1 MVTSITVLV
10 FCALSCLFVATIY
23 ACYRSY
29 QRFELIEEEVAQH
42 RLGAHPLRLSVTV
55 EDPAEGETCKASREQ
70 GLMRCETHLRYP
82 IKPFKI
88 RYKSG
93 KTETYGANYPS
104 INRLMFAVEN
114 LLHDFMPLRSEIDAK

>member
-1 MVTSITVLV
+1 MSNWKWFDAKPFPTDRGVNPLKHEGRT
-10 FCALSCLFVATIY
+10 
-23 ACYRSY
+23 
-29 QRFELIEEEVAQH
+29 EEEVAQH

>member
-1 MVTSITVLV
+1 MDMGVMGAGAICHDALGALV
-10 FCALSCLFVATIY
+10 IIKMRF
-23 ACYRSY
+23 
-29 QRFELIEEEVAQH
+29 FELIEEEVAQH